1 MTPFVALKVAST
13 KGSSAA
19 SPTFHKAIRELSERL
34 LDFDGA
40 VFRDL
45 WQKRPAKANSWVACC
60 I

>member
-40 VFRDL
+40 VF
-45 WQKRPAKANSWVACC
+45 S
-60 I
+60 